1 MTAISPM
8 VSLSAVNGTNAARA
22 KVSDA
27 LNFSRPAIIN
37 VRRARHDDA
46 ETIAAL
52 MAQLGYDVP
61 APAIAARL
69 RRLGER
75 RDVFVATDG
84 ERVVG
89 WAALLVD
96 EPFVDG
102 FGAFLEGL
110 VVDETARSRGIGVA
124 LLEAVE
130 ARARERGCAE
140 IRVQSNVLRERAHSF
155 YERNGYLK
163 VKAQYQLRKSLSQ

>member
-1 MTAISPM
+1 M
-8 VSLSAVNGTNAARA
+8 N
-22 KVSDA
+22 
-27 LNFSRPAIIN
+27 
-37 VRRARHDDA
+37 
-46 ETIAAL
+46 
-52 MAQLGYDVP
+52 QLGYDVP
-61 APAIAARL
+61 TRAVSERL

-84 ERVVG
+84 DGERVVG
-89 WAALLVD
+89 WAALLID
-96 EPFVDG
+96 EPFVEG

-110 VVDETARSRGIGVA
+110 IVDEEARSRGIGAA

-155 YERNGYLK
+155 YERNGYVK
-163 VKAQYQLRKSLSQ
+163 VKAQYRLRKPLSR

>member
-1 MTAISPM
+1 M
-8 VSLSAVNGTNAARA
+8 
-22 KVSDA
+22 
-27 LNFSRPAIIN
+27 
-37 VRRARHDDA
+37 RRARPDDA
-46 ETIAAL
+46 EAIAAL

-61 APAIAARL
+61 APAVAARL
-69 RRLGER
+69 QRLGER

-89 WAALLVD
+89 WAALSID
-96 EPFVDG
+96 EAFVEG
-102 FGAFLEGL
+102 FGACLEGL
-110 VVDETARSRGIGVA
+110 VVDEATRSRGVGLQ

-130 ARARERGCAE
+130 GRARERGCAE

-163 VKAQYQLRKSLSQ
+163 AKAQYQLRKPLSQ